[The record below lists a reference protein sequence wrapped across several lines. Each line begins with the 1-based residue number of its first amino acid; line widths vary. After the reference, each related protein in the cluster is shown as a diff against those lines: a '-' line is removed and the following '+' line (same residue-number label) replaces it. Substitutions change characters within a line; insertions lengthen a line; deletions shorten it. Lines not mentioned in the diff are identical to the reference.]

1 MNAISNLLKTS
12 VLEYCATIGADP
24 LLVQGAGGNVSWK
37 DDDILWVKASGTWLA
52 EAMEKD
58 IFVPLDLPHLL
69 NALDSGNF
77 SVVPRLHGESLFR
90 PSIETLLHAL
100 MPQRVVVHLHAIEVL
115 AHLVHDNFQAD
126 FQSLLDESTP
136 WAVVDYYKPGAALA
150 AAISAAL
157 IQKPMAKVI
166 FLKNHGV
173 VIGGEDVAEVNQIL
187 SRLTQALSTR
197 PAYIRH
203 PSHLMSVANL
213 IDQYAPVADL
223 DIHQLAL
230 NSDLFKRLSSDWA
243 LYPDH
248 VVFLGPRAWVYRT
261 WEALHD
267 EKQMAD
273 ELPELVFI
281 YGEGVYAKPS
291 FNKAKQV
298 QLRCYYD
305 VMARQNSH
313 STMSVLTNIQI
324 AELLNWDAEQY
335 RMNLAK

>member
-1 MNAISNLLKTS
+1 MNAISDLLKTS
-12 VLEYCATIGADP
+12 VLEYCVTIGADP

-69 NALDSGNF
+69 NALDCGNF

-100 MPQRVVVHLHAIEVL
+100 MPQRIVVHLHAIEVL

-136 WAVVDYYKPGAALA
+136 WTVVDYYKPGAALA

-157 IQKPMAKVI
+157 IQKPMANII

-197 PAYIRH
+197 PVYIRQ
-203 PSHLMSVANL
+203 PSHLMPVANL

-261 WEALHD
+261 WEALND
-267 EKQMAD
+267 GKQMVN

-313 STMSVLTNIQI
+313 STMRVLTNIQI